1 MNCRFL
7 VLGNSIAYTTANEIG
22 AFLMSKGIKFEPF
35 ANDSNSYHFGTVFNK
50 RLIDGL
56 KKSVGCGTGIGYTS
70 KDFPKL
76 IYNESNNND
85 MIMYLLRN
93 NLCTVAS
100 TALVKKGGTERALDL
115 YTLNAVRSLAD
126 SYGINIVESDIEI
139 LPRTFLAIPTLK
151 DSSRMNSEMGINN
164 NKQKKPLFS
173 I

>member
-100 TALVKKGGTERALDL
+100 TALDL

-126 SYGINIVESDIEI
+126 SYSINIAESDIEI